1 MNEEELS
8 NINADIRL
16 MLNIYKTYEVDWMG
30 DEIKD
35 LSCLTRHHIIKKEE
49 GGENGISNYALLT
62 EFSHHIMNYIE
73 ENDYDSY
80 MALNNLF
87 LELNRS
93 VAPPTIEYYEKV
105 RAIVKRVKKN
115 IKNERRGRGRR

>member
-1 MNEEELS
+1 MNYDVRMMIEIYATTEYDWLG
-8 NINADIRL
+8 DIITD
-16 MLNIYKTYEVDWMG
+16 LNK
-30 DEIKD
+30 
-35 LSCLTRHHIIKKEE
+35 LTRHHIIKKEE

-62 EFSHHIMNYIE
+62 ELSHHIMNYIE